1 MPVSIK
7 VLSQLYCQLW
17 KLKPFEFFLSL
28 NARKTQDFLKVFTRK
43 SLNEK
48 VMENNQS
55 KSYYLKSKNCFKN
68 GIISK
73 LVLKKLSLFK
83 LVHYLEVNIILIL
96 Q

>member
-1 MPVSIK
+1 M
-7 VLSQLYCQLW
+7 SQLYCQLW

-48 VMENNQS
+48 VMENNQF

-68 GIISK
+68 GYYFKISVKKVII
-73 LVLKKLSLFK
+73 
-83 LVHYLEVNIILIL
+83 I
-96 Q
+96 